1 MSGIGMRGSEGLVLT
16 GVGGI
21 ALVGNALSRYT
32 DFCSTFTRAFHK
44 GRGGIA
50 WGDVLTPYVAS
61 IATGKS
67 DFEALRPWFGQTWVA
82 KALRIDRVA
91 SPETV
96 RQHLNNLA
104 DGHLEE
110 ALGMVRQS
118 SLVLIRRS
126 GAAIT
131 PCSTGHVC
139 LDGDTTPQDNGKT
152 RKEGV
157 SRTYMADVF
166 GFAPMFV
173 FAGAEGWCIR
183 EEFRPGKQHGQN
195 GATAV
200 LRAAIQ
206 DLRSLGVEMIL
217 VRLADGMMTA
227 DGWIRN
233 GAVSEVESK
242 VRQERA

>member
-1 MSGIGMRGSEGLVLT
+1 
-16 GVGGI
+16 
-21 ALVGNALSRYT
+21 
-32 DFCSTFTRAFHK
+32 
-44 GRGGIA
+44 
-50 WGDVLTPYVAS
+50 VAS

-91 SPETV
+91 SPETL
-96 RQHLNNLA
+96 RQHLDNMA